1 MNLLKFHA
9 LIYEIIYEKV
19 LKLVLIPNDIS
30 CMIHG
35 SLTSSVS
42 PVAIF
47 VEKCRTE
54 NAPLRYELHL
64 P

>member
-35 SLTSSVS
+35 SLTSSVWQMGKS
-42 PVAIF
+42 ETI
-47 VEKCRTE
+47 R
-54 NAPLRYELHL
+54 R
-64 P
+64 

>member
-35 SLTSSVS
+35 SLTSSGMALQIIS
-42 PVAIF
+42 MKNF
-47 VEKCRTE
+47 SGR
-54 NAPLRYELHL
+54 
-64 P
+64 